1 MTKLPSTLQLY
12 TSHKQSLFNIIL
24 NTPFVF
30 LRITVFS
37 HFTMDER
44 ASLPVSLPVPNPTT
58 SYWHTLTPPPLT
70 LSPTHRSTPDLPS
83 RCDTIIIG
91 SGISGAA
98 IAYNLLQSHNT
109 TTTTTTTTSPPNILL
124 LEARTLCSGATGR
137 NGGHTKA
144 ASYRTFLS
152 HISSLGLDQ
161 AIKIARLEHN
171 NIKAVHSFAKTNNIQ
186 CDLFEGDTTD
196 VIYDAAQWD
205 EAKEAVH
212 KMREVFPGDD
222 PVGRYILLGKEELER
237 DYFVHDYDYEGKRE
251 EVRGGVRY
259 AAGGLSAYKFV
270 MGLLRSMEGKGLNV
284 QAETGVSEVKRDGE
298 GGGWVVKTGRGE
310 VRAGRVVMATNGYA
324 AGVMPEVFQGVVVP
338 LRGQITAHRPGSKMA
353 KKGCLDTTYSF
364 IYEGGYEY
372 MITRPEGSE
381 LEGDVIMGGGLV
393 RGEAEEGLREFG
405 VSDDSGLNQGIS
417 EYLRETTARYFGRD
431 WGDDDAEGRIRQ
443 EWTGIMGFSPDGFPF
458 VGEVPNQ
465 KGLWVS
471 TSFQGHGMVLCWMC
485 ADALVKMMRGTE
497 EEELKKWFP
506 DIFRIT
512 EERLKKRF
520 KGRLS

>member
-1 MTKLPSTLQLY
+1 M
-12 TSHKQSLFNIIL
+12 
-24 NTPFVF
+24 
-30 LRITVFS
+30 
-37 HFTMDER
+37 
-44 ASLPVSLPVPNPTT
+44 
-58 SYWHTLTPPPLT
+58 
-70 LSPTHRSTPDLPS
+70 
-83 RCDTIIIG
+83 
-91 SGISGAA
+91 
-98 IAYNLLQSHNT
+98 
-109 TTTTTTTTSPPNILL
+109 
-124 LEARTLCSGATGR
+124 
-137 NGGHTKA
+137 
-144 ASYRTFLS
+144 
-152 HISSLGLDQ
+152 
-161 AIKIARLEHN
+161 
-171 NIKAVHSFAKTNNIQ
+171 HSFAKTNNIQ

-353 KKGCLDTTYSF
+353 KKRCLNTTYSF
-364 IYEGGYEY
+364 IYEGGYDY
-372 MITRPEGSE
+372 MVTRPEGSE

-431 WGDDDAEGRIRQ
+431 WGEDDAEGRIRQ